1 MKLNRMILVAALGL
15 FSTAAYAQTGKAS
28 GTPFGSGQ
36 DSIRCRQSI
45 SLFTSLGKT
54 GNYQDA
60 YEHWKRAYDE
70 CPASSK
76 NIYIIGAKILQ
87 WKLKQ
92 AKDDAS
98 KKKAISALMKLYD
111 DRATYFGDDPKMGAD
126 QIMLTKTKEYVTAMG
141 DKADFTEVY
150 TWLKPVVARYK
161 GHTPAE
167 LLYYFAYSSRAVAL
181 RDKSKAEQY
190 IKDYLDAAEYV
201 EASVEATANNPEA
214 RKAVETF
221 KNGMD
226 AEFAQSGLAGCEMLT
241 KIYTTAKIEAHK
253 KDKSYLTTAV
263 SLFSRAG
270 CNSNESLHASKYLFD
285 IEPSATAAMQLAGAA
300 IEGNKLSEA
309 SEYLN
314 KAIELAKSSSERIKC
329 YEVLIQLSMKQNNM
343 AQARNYANKVLAEN
357 PNSGQALIVLAQMT
371 ANAASSYFPDDKIKQ
386 RCVYYLVINK
396 LRRAA
401 SVDPKVAGQ
410 ANRLIA
416 TYSRFLPSAQD
427 IFMHPEIKKGSTLNI
442 GGESVVIP

>member
-1 MKLNRMILVAALGL
+1 
-15 FSTAAYAQTGKAS
+15 
-28 GTPFGSGQ
+28 
-36 DSIRCRQSI
+36 
-45 SLFTSLGKT
+45 
-54 GNYQDA
+54 
-60 YEHWKRAYDE
+60 
-70 CPASSK
+70 
-76 NIYIIGAKILQ
+76 
-87 WKLKQ
+87 
-92 AKDDAS
+92 
-98 KKKAISALMKLYD
+98 
-111 DRATYFGDDPKMGAD
+111 
-126 QIMLTKTKEYVTAMG
+126 MG

-150 TWLKPVVARYK
+150 TWLKPVVERYK
-161 GHTPAE
+161 GQTPAE
-167 LLYYFAYSSRAVAL
+167 LLYYFAYASRAVAL

-270 CNSNESLHASKYLFD
+270 CNSNESHNASKYLFD

-371 ANAASSYFPDDKIKQ
+371 ANAASSYFPDDKVKQ